1 MQKLRKNTAHLREVM
16 KLIWTDANGF
26 VRFRLVTA
34 LLLIMVASAMTAL
47 GPVALKLVVD
57 GFTGQTA
64 AAGISA
70 MTLIGLYVLSQW
82 LARTVGEIRGLVYAK
97 AERRMSRM
105 LSERLFA
112 HVMRL
117 PLKFHLERQTGAISQ
132 ALDNGLNGYQMVL
145 HTLVFTILPVATEL
159 GTIVLVLSRLDQP
172 AFLGLFSAA
181 IVAYGAVFWY
191 CASTIMAAAQAA
203 SDSQVNATAVMTDS
217 ILNYETVKYFTAES
231 VVQQRVSRA
240 SSRTED
246 AWVGFYRRYAYNGL
260 FVATIFAGFLGITIL
275 YAAREVQSGHMTVG
289 SFVLVNTYMLQV
301 VRPVEQLGYAMQM
314 LSQGLAFLGSMFEI
328 FRETPEASGGAANSP
343 PGGAGRLDLQGV
355 GVAYRSDR
363 VILSDVT
370 FAVPAGT
377 TVGVVG
383 GSGAGKST
391 LVRLLVRLIEPGAG
405 RILLDGVSIGE
416 LPLAWLRQAVAVVP
430 QDTVLFN
437 DTIGYNIAFGKDG
450 STPAEVEH
458 AARLAHLH
466 DFIMSLPD
474 GYETKVGERGVKLSG
489 GERQRVSIARA
500 AIKRPRIYVFD
511 EATSSLDS
519 HTEREILQNLREISR
534 FSTTVVIA
542 HRLSTVVHADEIVV
556 LDGGTIVERGTHSGL
571 LSQNGRYAVL
581 WEAQQQGAVAVRAA
595 AAAPPEA
602 TQPGHEHGRLAPR
615 ERPGPSADTGCSSRT

>member
-1 MQKLRKNTAHLREVM
+1 MIQKLRKNTAHLREVIA
-16 KLIWTDANGF
+16 LIWTDATGF
-26 VRFRLVTA
+26 VRLRLVVA
-34 LLLIMVASAMTAL
+34 LLLIVVASAMTAL

-57 GFTGQTA
+57 GFTGQ
-64 AAGISA
+64 AGPAGVSA
-70 MTLIGLYVLSQW
+70 VTLIGLYVLSQW
-82 LARTVGEIRGLVYAK
+82 LARTVGEIRGLVYAR
-97 AERRMSRM
+97 AERRMSRT

-112 HVMRL
+112 HLMRL

-159 GTIVLVLSRLDQP
+159 GTIVAVLSRLDHP
-172 AFLGLFSAA
+172 AFLGLFSGA
-181 IVAYGAVFWY
+181 IVAYAVVFWY
-191 CASTIMAAAQAA
+191 SAYTIMAAARAA

-231 VVQQRVSRA
+231 VVQERVSRA
-240 SSRTED
+240 LSQTED
-246 AWVGFYRRYAYNGL
+246 GWVGFYRRYAYNGL
-260 FVATIFAGFLGITIL
+260 GVATIFAGFLAVTIL
-275 YAAREVQSGHMTVG
+275 YAAREVQGGRMTVG

-314 LSQGLAFLGSMFEI
+314 LSQGLAFLGKMFEI
-328 FRETPEASGGAANSP
+328 FREKPEVTAAVDRSA
-343 PGGAGRLDLQGV
+343 PGGAGRLDFEDV

-363 VILSDVT
+363 VILTGVNFSL
-370 FAVPAGT
+370 PAGKT
-377 TVGVVG
+377 LGVVG

-391 LVRLLVRLIEPGAG
+391 LVRLLVRLIEADAG

-416 LPLAWLRQAVAVVP
+416 LPLPWLRQAIAVVP

-437 DTIGYNIAFGKDG
+437 DTIGYNIAFGKEG
-450 STPAEVEH
+450 STQAEVEH

-489 GERQRVSIARA
+489 GEKQRVSIARA

-519 HTEREILQNLREISR
+519 NTEREILRNLREISR

-556 LDGGTIVERGTHSGL
+556 LEGGTIAERGTHSGL
-571 LSQNGRYAVL
+571 LRQHGRYAAL
-581 WEAQQQGAVAVRAA
+581 WEAQQQGTVAA
-595 AAAPPEA
+595 
-602 TQPGHEHGRLAPR
+602 
-615 ERPGPSADTGCSSRT
+615 